1 MDGDPEQRRN
11 SKAVSG
17 KGNGSYG
24 YRVQA
29 CNVGGCGPWSAIGTI
44 AVALPPPAPATVTA
58 PSYVHGQQYTI
69 FWSAAATA
77 TSYKVQKTSLDNGS
91 VVIVATTAATSATM
105 PSPTMSQFLQYAVQ
119 ACNAAGCSAF
129 KNASNLTQTDPP
141 GPTREEHGHGYPDQG
156 VEYA

>member
-1 MDGDPEQRRN
+1 
-11 SKAVSG
+11 
-17 KGNGSYG
+17 
-24 YRVQA
+24 
-29 CNVGGCGPWSAIGTI
+29 
-44 AVALPPPAPATVTA
+44 
-58 PSYVHGQQYTI
+58 VHGQQYTI

-141 GPTREEHGHGYPDQG
+141 GPIR
-156 VEYA
+156 